1 MTTCANHNAT
11 PATAYCR
18 TCGKPLC
25 DVCKRDVHG
34 VIYCEECIAARLQ
47 DAVPAGV
54 PAGAAAM
61 PQVPQMRVADA
72 PNVGLATALG
82 FIPGVGAMYNGQFIK
97 GIVHIFIFVTLAN
110 AADQSDVFGMFV
122 AAFIAY
128 MVIDANKTAKAKRYG
143 QAPPDFLGLNS
154 ILGQTESTPVSV
166 FQKANTMLDRA
177 GQAPNK
183 PPIAAIALIGL
194 GALLLIQNWGGFHFR
209 WLHETFAPA
218 VLIGFGLWLGHRRWE
233 TGSRPV
239 FSVNERQ
246 EINR

>member
-47 DAVPAGV
+47 DAMPAGV

-61 PQVPQMRVADA
+61 PQAPPMRVADA

-97 GIVHIFIFVTLAN
+97 GIAHIFIFAMLAN
-110 AADQSDVFGMFV
+110 AADRADIFGWFV

-128 MVIDANKTAKAKRYG
+128 MVIDANKTAKAKVYG
-143 QAPPDFLGLNS
+143 QPLPDLLGLNS
-154 ILGQTESTPVSV
+154 VLGQSSSASAGTV
-166 FQKANTMLDRA
+166 FQSANTMIDRA
-177 GQAPNK
+177 AQARNK
-183 PPIAAIALIGL
+183 PPIAAIILIGL
-194 GALLLIQNWGGFHFR
+194 GLLFLLDNLGAFHFR
-209 WLHETFAPA
+209 WMHTFWPA
-218 VLIGFGLWLGHRRWE
+218 LLIVVGLWLGHRRWNMSTE
-233 TGSRPV
+233 SP
-239 FSVNERQ
+239 Q
-246 EINR
+246 